1 MRGRPRVFYGWVV
14 VVAALTI
21 MGAGYALRNIFSVF
35 YPVLVEEFGW
45 ERGGT
50 ALMFSIHVLVYG
62 LTAPLA
68 GGLVDRF
75 DPRATFSLGGCVM
88 GAGIAL
94 CSLATAQ
101 WQFYLLYGV
110 VVAVGVSM
118 TGISPFNAIVS
129 RWFVRRRA
137 VVFGILSLGFGMSLV
152 AAPAVQSLI
161 SSFGWRNA
169 FLAIGIFTVA
179 VIVPVS
185 TFLMCRS
192 PEEKGLLPDGV
203 SGAAT
208 RPEARPAAGETSGAP
223 SEWAATTWT
232 LGRALRTHQF
242 WLLFLI
248 NFCMMGV
255 AQHVAIAHQV
265 YFFRDVGYEP
275 MLAATA
281 FSVFGIALM
290 VGYLCGSLSDRL
302 GRERVFIPGCVISAA
317 GASLLFFIADASQP
331 WMLFLFAILFGTGM
345 GAAITSYF
353 ATMADL
359 FQGRYFGSIQGSVVV
374 GFALGGAISP
384 WLAGLIHD
392 VTGSYF
398 VSFVAIVGALL
409 LCAGLMR
416 FIAPSKLRPVPSRVG
431 R

>member
-1 MRGRPRVFYGWVV
+1 LKRRPRVFYGWVV
-14 VVAALTI
+14 LVAALTI
-21 MGAGYALRNIFSVF
+21 TGAGYALRNIFSVF

-68 GGLVDRF
+68 GSLVDRF
-75 DPRATFSLGGCVM
+75 DPRVTFSVGACVM
-88 GAGIAL
+88 GTGIAL

-118 TGISPFNAIVS
+118 TGVSPFNAILS

-137 VVFGILSLGFGMSLV
+137 IVFGILSLGFGMSLV

-161 SSFGWRNA
+161 SSFGWQNA
-169 FLAIGIFTVA
+169 FVAIGIFTVA

-185 TFLMCRS
+185 VLLMCRS
-192 PEEKGLLPDGV
+192 PNEKGLLPDGASRPPTKPEV
-203 SGAAT
+203 PSAPREISGP
-208 RPEARPAAGETSGAP
+208 R
-223 SEWAATTWT
+223 SEWIGTAWT
-232 LGRALRTHQF
+232 LRRALKTYQF
-242 WLLFLI
+242 WLLFLV

-255 AQHVAIAHQV
+255 AQHIAIAHQV

-281 FSVFGIALM
+281 FSVFGISLM

-302 GRERVFIPGCVISAA
+302 GRERVFIPGCLTSAA
-317 GASLLFFIADASQP
+317 GASLLFLITDASQP
-331 WMLFLFAILFGTGM
+331 WMLFLFAVLFGTGM

-359 FQGRYFGSIQGSVVV
+359 FQGRYFGSIQGSVIV
-374 GFALGGAISP
+374 GFALGGAVSP
-384 WLAGLIHD
+384 WLAGFLHD

-398 VSFVAIVGALL
+398 IAFVAIVGALL
-409 LCAGLMR
+409 LCAGLMW
-416 FIAPSKLRPVPSRVG
+416 FIAPGKLRPVPSRAG